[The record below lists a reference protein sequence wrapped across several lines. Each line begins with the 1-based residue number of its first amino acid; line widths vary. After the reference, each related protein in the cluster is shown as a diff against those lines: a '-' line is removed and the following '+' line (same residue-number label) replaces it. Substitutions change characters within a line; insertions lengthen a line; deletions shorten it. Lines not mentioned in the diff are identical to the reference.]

1 MAGFLWGYSSYGLLV
16 YIVLRME
23 KAEHRGELEFTLEQS
38 CWRLWCQV
46 ISLDQNWIQFLLLLF
61 KGA

>member
-23 KAEHRGELEFTLEQS
+23 KAEQRRIGIYT
-38 CWRLWCQV
+38 
-46 ISLDQNWIQFLLLLF
+46 
-61 KGA
+61 